1 MKINRF
7 FVFIFFTPMQL
18 IKLSATDSTN
28 SHLRRLLQEK
38 MLENFTVVVADFQT
52 AGRGQQG
59 NTWLSEAGKNLM
71 MSVFVK
77 EIDCKKNELAFLSI
91 AVSLSVFHVLK
102 YFALQDLAIKWPND
116 ILSGKMK
123 VAGILIENVFYN
135 GHKTNS
141 IIGIGI
147 NVNQLDFEKLTHA
160 SSIKLLTGKHHPID
174 EVLDRLMLY
183 FHEYISQF
191 LTGKSGKL
199 HQEYESVLFRKDKPS
214 TFEDYSGSRFA
225 GFIKGVDSSGKL
237 IVWMEDNVEKRFSQK
252 EISLLY

>member
-7 FVFIFFTPMQL
+7 FDFYFFQSMQL

-28 SHLRRLLQEK
+28 SHLKRLLQEK
-38 MLENFTVVVADFQT
+38 TLENFTAVVADFQT

-71 MSVFVK
+71 MSVFIK
-77 EIDCKKNELAFLSI
+77 EIDYKKNELAFLSM

-123 VAGILIENVFYN
+123 VAGILIENVFYD

-141 IIGIGI
+141 VVGIGI
-147 NVNQLDFEKLTHA
+147 NVNQQNFGQLATA
-160 SSIKLLTGKHHPID
+160 SSIKLLTGRQNAVE
-174 EVLDRLMLY
+174 EVLNKQML
-183 FHEYISQF
+183 F
-191 LTGKSGKL
+191 LEKYVSLFLSGKTKRL
-199 HQEYESVLFRKDKPS
+199 HEEYESFLFRKDKPS
-214 TFEDYSGSRFA
+214 TFEDPEGNRFSGIIGS
-225 GFIKGVDSSGKL
+225 VDREGKL
-237 IVWMEDNVEKRFSQK
+237 VVLLEDNVRKLFNQK
-252 EISLLY
+252 EIKLLY